1 MKTKDRIVLYI
12 NSEKDKKFKR
22 TLIVFA
28 ISIIILLTGIKLYQ
42 MYSSID
48 ITKYNTVKA
57 KRVLQTVKEKN
68 NEDQTVAEMIEN
80 TTDCVVGISKLKDN
94 GNTVFTQNGVS
105 KMGIGSGVIIS
116 ENGYILT
123 NEHVSGAR
131 NSTCYVTMEDGKN
144 YNAKV
149 VWSESNLDLAIIKI
163 NMKCINY
170 ARLGDSDDIKVGESV
185 YAIGNPIGLEFQK
198 TVTSGIVS
206 ALNRTIIFDESNP
219 TSFENNEQSIN
230 NSFQKSNGN
239 EIYMSNLIQTD
250 ATINPGN
257 SGGPLIN
264 NNGEIIGI
272 NTVKITSAEGIG
284 FAVPINV
291 IKPILQKLE
300 AEGEF
305 EEASLGIFAYDKN
318 VIPYLNSNI
327 KFDTGIYVAQISL
340 DSAAYRTGL
349 QIGDVITKVDNV
361 ALEKMCDLREY
372 IYSKNVGDTVNLTIL
387 RNNKE
392 KNIEVRLSK
401 K

>member
-1 MKTKDRIVLYI
+1 MVTVI
-12 NSEKDKKFKR
+12 
-22 TLIVFA
+22 A
-28 ISIIILLTGIKLYQ
+28 IILIILLIGIKLYQ
-42 MYSSID
+42 IYASID

-57 KRVLQTVKEKN
+57 ERVLQTVKDKN

-185 YAIGNPIGLEFQK
+185 YAIGNPIGFEFQK

-230 NSFQKSNGN
+230 NSFQKSNEN

-300 AEGEF
+300 AEGKF

-372 IYSKNVGDTVNLTIL
+372 IYSKNVGDTLNLTIL